1 MKLNAAGFT
10 ALAILSSVIY
20 YGCVVVDNKRAFDP
34 GAVLGLTALDRSL
47 EKNRARLT
55 KVTVEVEAG
64 KCRASFDTDLNDGTV
79 RAKSGKVLPGSDP
92 DCRIEEPP
100 GQLED
105 LLMIT
110 TKAGPRP
117 LKSISAVQFRYEGSC
132 RDCWKNSNGQQT
144 CVRYPP
150 PC

>member
-55 KVTVEVEAG
+55 TVTVEVEAG
-64 KCRASFDTDLNDGTV
+64 KCRASFDNDV
-79 RAKSGKVLPGSDP
+79 K
-92 DCRIEEPP
+92 
-100 GQLED
+100 
-105 LLMIT
+105 LM
-110 TKAGPRP
+110 A
-117 LKSISAVQFRYEGSC
+117 Q
-132 RDCWKNSNGQQT
+132 
-144 CVRYPP
+144 
-150 PC
+150 